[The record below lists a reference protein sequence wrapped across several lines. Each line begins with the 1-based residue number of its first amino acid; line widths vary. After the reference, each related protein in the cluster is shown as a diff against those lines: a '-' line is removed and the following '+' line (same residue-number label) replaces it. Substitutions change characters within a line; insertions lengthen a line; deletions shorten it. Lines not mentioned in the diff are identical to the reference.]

1 MEAAISPLSSEGA
14 GANGA
19 SSPSFNT
26 VNPEVMVEHLA
37 SVVSIALGATR
48 AELNGPGSLLS
59 SANYEDTVHRCSR
72 FATDGQVA
80 LYIQKNAESLD
91 SMPDAPADSS
101 KSALPRVITA
111 AEPLYSN
118 LRGI

>member
-1 MEAAISPLSSEGA
+1 MEAAISPLSSEGV
-14 GANGA
+14 GANGT

-26 VNPEVMVEHLA
+26 VDPEVIVEHLA

-48 AELNGPGSLLS
+48 AELSGAGSLLS
-59 SANYEDTVHRCSR
+59 SANYDDTVHRCSR

-91 SMPDAPADSS
+91 SMPDASVDSG
-101 KSALPRVITA
+101 KS
-111 AEPLYSN
+111 S
-118 LRGI
+118 